1 MGRGQLLF
9 KGDKAKKK
17 KKKPKHNSKK
27 EEERSSA
34 DADPAAAASAPESS
48 SLPPSSTTAAAAAKP
63 KASSSSVATGIPTVR
78 KGTGK
83 ITTSGTVVTG
93 YDTIFEKEVA
103 TGDALM
109 CVLGNGQD
117 ELRVITMR
125 LSNQSL
131 NLSSA
136 FSISLKTPTS
146 FQYIRKP
153 RDMAKERRDAQNKQ
167 NETREQQ
174 EMHSFDLYSS
184 EKMVYREKTET
195 GSYRIKNELVQD
207 GKSRGDLLYMRAKKT
222 SDKYC

>member
-17 KKKPKHNSKK
+17 KKKPKHTSKN

-34 DADPAAAASAPESS
+34 DAAAAASAPESS
-48 SLPPSSTTAAAAAKP
+48 SLTPSSTVAAAAAKP
-63 KASSSSVATGIPTVR
+63 NASNSSNAANPTTVR

-93 YDTIFEKEVA
+93 YDTLFEKEVA
-103 TGDALM
+103 AGDALM